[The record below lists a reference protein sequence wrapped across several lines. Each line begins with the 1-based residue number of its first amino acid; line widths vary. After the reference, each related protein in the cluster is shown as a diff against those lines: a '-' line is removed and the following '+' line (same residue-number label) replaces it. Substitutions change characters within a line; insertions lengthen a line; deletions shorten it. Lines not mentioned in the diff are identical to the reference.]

1 MNVAQAGRRRAGR
14 LARRFGASAGIGVA
28 LGTVALVAVA
38 LVIGIMVRG
47 SGAGVVVERG
57 GEEAP
62 KGAEPA
68 QETEATDG
76 GDEEA
81 MACVVVVH
89 VDGAVRSPGV
99 YELEE
104 GARVRDAVQAAG
116 GLAEEADTS
125 AMNLAALVEDAQK
138 VHVPRRGEEVPPD
151 FSTESGQGER
161 ALININT
168 ASAEELDEL
177 PGVGE
182 STARAII
189 EDREKN
195 GPFSSPEDLMRVS
208 GIGEKKF
215 ERLEAMVCV

>member
-1 MNVAQAGRRRAGR
+1 MTQAGRRRTGR
-14 LARRFGASAGIGVA
+14 LARRFGASAGIGVV

-38 LVIGIMVRG
+38 LVVGIMVRG

-57 GEEAP
+57 GDEAP

-68 QETEATDG
+68 QETEETDG
-76 GDEEA
+76 GVEGA
-81 MACVVVVH
+81 MVRVIVVH

-116 GLAEEADTS
+116 GLAEGADTS

-138 VHVPRRGEEVPPD
+138 VHVPRRGEEVTADPNA
-151 FSTESGQGER
+151 ESEQGEST
-161 ALININT
+161 LINLNT
-168 ASAEELDEL
+168 ATAEELDEL

>member
-1 MNVAQAGRRRAGR
+1 MAQAGRRRTGR
-14 LARRFGASAGIGVA
+14 LARRFGASAGIGIA
-28 LGTVALVAVA
+28 LGTVALVVVA
-38 LVIGIMVRG
+38 LVIGFAVRG

-57 GEEAP
+57 QREEAP
-62 KGAEPA
+62 EDAGSGH
-68 QETEATDG
+68 EADEADD

-81 MACVVVVH
+81 EVRVVVVH

-116 GLAEEADTS
+116 GLTKGADVS

-138 VHVPRRGEEVPPD
+138 VYVPREGEEVPPD
-151 FSTESGQGER
+151 ANAGSGKGEL
-161 ALININT
+161 ALVNINT
-168 ASAEELDEL
+168 ATVEELDEL

-215 ERLEAMVCV
+215 ERLEAMICV